1 MPRFRT
7 IRRVHHSAA
16 DMFALVADMD
26 SYPQFV
32 PLCTALRVRR
42 RDMREDGTEVALAE
56 MEIGYKAIRE
66 RFTTRVVL
74 DPARSEILVEYV
86 DGPFRHL
93 RNRWRFR
100 DIEETQ
106 PQDGQAPARRS
117 EVEFFIDYEFRSRTL
132 GALMGAVFDDAFR
145 KFAAAFEA
153 RADKVYGRG

>member
-1 MPRFRT
+1 MPRYRT

-16 DMFALVADMD
+16 DMFALVADCE
-26 SYPQFV
+26 SYPQFL

-42 RDMREDGTEVALAE
+42 RETREDGVEAMLAE
-56 MEIGYKAIRE
+56 MEVGYKAIRE
-66 RFTTRVVL
+66 RFTTRVTL
-74 DPARSEILVEYV
+74 DAARGEILVEYV

-100 DIEETQ
+100 DIAEK
-106 PQDGQAPARRS
+106 RS

-132 GALMGAVFDDAFR
+132 GALMGAAFDDAFR
-145 KFAAAFEA
+145 KFADAFEK

>member
-16 DMFALVADMD
+16 QMFALVADMD
-26 SYPQFV
+26 SYPEFV
-32 PLCTALRVRR
+32 PLCTALRVRHR
-42 RDMREDGTEVALAE
+42 ETREDGVEIALAE
-56 MEIGYKAIRE
+56 MEVGYKAIRE
-66 RFTTRVVL
+66 RFTTRVTL
-74 DPARSEILVEYV
+74 ENARNEILVEYV

-100 DIEETQ
+100 DIEE
-106 PQDGQAPARRS
+106 PAGSAQRS

-145 KFAAAFEA
+145 KFSSAFEA
-153 RADKVYGRG
+153 RADKIYGRD

>member
-1 MPRFRT
+1 MPRYRT

-16 DMFALVADMD
+16 DMFALVADCEA
-26 SYPQFV
+26 YPQFL

-42 RDMREDGTEVALAE
+42 RETREDGVEAMLAE
-56 MEIGYKAIRE
+56 MEVGYKAIRE
-66 RFTTRVVL
+66 RFTTRVTL
-74 DPARSEILVEYV
+74 DAARGEILVEYV

-100 DIEETQ
+100 DIAE
-106 PQDGQAPARRS
+106 RRS

-145 KFAAAFEA
+145 KFADAFEA
-153 RADKVYGRG
+153 RADKVYGRS

>member
-1 MPRFRT
+1 MPRYRT

-16 DMFALVADMD
+16 DMFALVADCEA
-26 SYPQFV
+26 YPQFV

-42 RDMREDGTEVALAE
+42 RETREDGVELMLAE
-56 MEIGYKAIRE
+56 MEVGYKAIRE
-66 RFTTRVVL
+66 RFTTRVTL
-74 DPARSEILVEYV
+74 DAARGEILVEYV

-100 DIEETQ
+100 DIAEK
-106 PQDGQAPARRS
+106 RS

-132 GALMGAVFDDAFR
+132 GALMGAAFDDAFR
-145 KFAAAFEA
+145 KFADAFEK

>member
-1 MPRFRT
+1 MPRYRT

-16 DMFALVADMD
+16 DMFALVADCEA
-26 SYPQFV
+26 YPQFL

-42 RDMREDGTEVALAE
+42 RETHEDGVELMLAE
-56 MEIGYKAIRE
+56 MEVGYKAIRE
-66 RFTTRVVL
+66 RFTTRVAL
-74 DPARSEILVEYV
+74 DAARSEILVEYV

-100 DIEETQ
+100 DIGDQTE
-106 PQDGQAPARRS
+106 AKRS

-145 KFAAAFEA
+145 KFADAFEA

>member
-1 MPRFRT
+1 MPRYRT

-16 DMFALVADMD
+16 DMFALVADCEA
-26 SYPQFV
+26 YPQFL

-42 RDMREDGTEVALAE
+42 RETREDGVEAMLAE
-56 MEIGYKAIRE
+56 MEVGYKAIRE
-66 RFTTRVVL
+66 RFTTRVTL
-74 DPARSEILVEYV
+74 DSARGEILVEYV

-100 DIEETQ
+100 DIAE
-106 PQDGQAPARRS
+106 RRS

-145 KFAAAFEA
+145 KFADAFEM

>member
-1 MPRFRT
+1 MPRYRT

-16 DMFALVADMD
+16 DMFALVADCE
-26 SYPQFV
+26 SYPQFL

-42 RDMREDGTEVALAE
+42 RETRDDGVEVMLAE
-56 MEIGYKAIRE
+56 MEVGYKAIRE
-66 RFTTRVVL
+66 RFTTRVAL
-74 DPARSEILVEYV
+74 DRGQSEILVEYV

-100 DIEETQ
+100 DIG
-106 PQDGQAPARRS
+106 DQAEAKRS

-145 KFAAAFEA
+145 KFADAFEA
-153 RADKVYGRG
+153 RADKVYGRR

>member
-1 MPRFRT
+1 
-7 IRRVHHSAA
+7 
-16 DMFALVADMD
+16 MFALVADMD

-32 PLCTALRVRR
+32 PLCTALRVRKR
-42 RDMREDGTEVALAE
+42 ETREDGAEIALAE

-74 DPARSEILVEYV
+74 EPARNEILVEYV

-100 DIEETQ
+100 DIPE
-106 PQDGQAPARRS
+106 ASANAKRS

-153 RADKVYGRG
+153 RADEVYGRG

>member
-1 MPRFRT
+1 
-7 IRRVHHSAA
+7 
-16 DMFALVADMD
+16 MFALVADCE
-26 SYPQFV
+26 SYPQFL

-42 RDMREDGTEVALAE
+42 RETREDGVEAMLAE
-56 MEIGYKAIRE
+56 MEVGYKAIRE
-66 RFTTRVVL
+66 RFTTRVTL
-74 DPARSEILVEYV
+74 DAARGEILVEYV

-100 DIEETQ
+100 DIAE
-106 PQDGQAPARRS
+106 RRS

-145 KFAAAFEA
+145 KFADAFEM

>member
-16 DMFALVADMD
+16 QMFALVADMD
-26 SYPQFV
+26 SYPEFV
-32 PLCTALRVRR
+32 PLCTALRVRHR
-42 RDMREDGTEVALAE
+42 ETRDDGVEIALAE
-56 MEIGYKAIRE
+56 MEVGYKAIRE
-66 RFTTRVVL
+66 RFTTRVTME
-74 DPARSEILVEYV
+74 PARSEILVEYV

-100 DIEETQ
+100 DIE
-106 PQDGQAPARRS
+106 QAEVESKRS

-145 KFAAAFEA
+145 KFASAFEA
-153 RADKVYGRG
+153 RADKVYGRS

>member
-1 MPRFRT
+1 MPRYRT

-16 DMFALVADMD
+16 DMFALVADCEA
-26 SYPQFV
+26 YPQFL

-42 RDMREDGTEVALAE
+42 RETRDDGVEVMLAE
-56 MEIGYKAIRE
+56 MEVGYKAIRE
-66 RFTTRVVL
+66 RFTTRVAL
-74 DPARSEILVEYV
+74 DRGQNEILVEYV

-100 DIEETQ
+100 DIGEQTEMK
-106 PQDGQAPARRS
+106 RS

-145 KFAAAFEA
+145 KFADAFEA
-153 RADKVYGRG
+153 RADKVYGRS

>member
-16 DMFALVADMD
+16 QMFALVADMD
-26 SYPQFV
+26 AYPEFV
-32 PLCTALRVRR
+32 PLCTGLRVRHR
-42 RDMREDGTEVALAE
+42 ETRDDGVELALAE
-56 MEIGYKAIRE
+56 MEVGYKAIRE
-66 RFTTRVVL
+66 RFTTRVTL
-74 DPARSEILVEYV
+74 EAARNEILVEYV

-100 DIEETQ
+100 DIE
-106 PQDGQAPARRS
+106 QAEGDAKRS

-145 KFAAAFEA
+145 KFSSAFEA
-153 RADKVYGRG
+153 RADKIYGRG

>member
-16 DMFALVADMD
+16 EMFALVSDCEA
-26 SYPQFV
+26 YPEFV
-32 PLCTALRVRR
+32 PLCKALRVRR
-42 RDMREDGTEVALAE
+42 RETSEDGVEVLLAE

-66 RFTTRVVL
+66 RFTTHVTL
-74 DPARSEILVEYV
+74 DAARNEILVEYV

-100 DIEETQ
+100 DIA
-106 PQDGQAPARRS
+106 DKRS

-145 KFAAAFEA
+145 KFASAFEA
-153 RADKVYGRG
+153 RADKVYGRA

>member
-32 PLCTALRVRR
+32 PLCMALRVRR

>member
-1 MPRFRT
+1 MPRYRT
-7 IRRVHHSAA
+7 IRRVRHSAA
-16 DMFALVADMD
+16 DMFALVADCEA
-26 SYPQFV
+26 YPQFL
-32 PLCTALRVRR
+32 PLCRALRVRR
-42 RDMREDGTEVALAE
+42 RETREDGVELLLAE

-66 RFTTRVVL
+66 RFTTRVSL
-74 DPARSEILVEYV
+74 EAPRNEILVEYV

-100 DIEETQ
+100 DIPEESGEQ
-106 PQDGQAPARRS
+106 KRS

-145 KFAAAFEA
+145 KFADAFEE

>member
-1 MPRFRT
+1 MPRYRT

-16 DMFALVADMD
+16 DMFALVADCEA
-26 SYPQFV
+26 YPQFL

-42 RDMREDGTEVALAE
+42 RETRDDGVEVMLAE
-56 MEIGYKAIRE
+56 MEVGYKAIRE
-66 RFTTRVVL
+66 RFTTRVAL
-74 DPARSEILVEYV
+74 DRGQNEILVEYV

-93 RNRWRFR
+93 RKRWRFR
-100 DIEETQ
+100 DIGDQTETK
-106 PQDGQAPARRS
+106 RS

-145 KFAAAFEA
+145 KFADAFEK